1 MGAFIL
7 GFLLGCLFGAGALIA
22 FAVMEGRP

>member
-1 MGAFIL
+1 MMAIILAFL
-7 GFLLGCLFGAGALIA
+7 AGCLFGAGALIA